1 MSNKSIIFIT
11 DLIDQRLRKEKEI
24 EFYEKELTKIEEK
37 LFFLRKEKQLTQF
50 IIDIIEKEQV
60 VDIREQMYERLEA
73 SQRESIL
80 KIVGKDGSPIMR
92 EMKKPP
98 IKYVP
103 HKDYGLRRNRMDRRN
118 INDEMLCM

>member
-60 VDIREQMYERLEA
+60 VDIREQMYERL
-73 SQRESIL
+73 
-80 KIVGKDGSPIMR
+80 
-92 EMKKPP
+92 
-98 IKYVP
+98 
-103 HKDYGLRRNRMDRRN
+103 GLTEGVDTEDSR
-118 INDEMLCM
+118 

>member
-24 EFYEKELTKIEEK
+24 EFYEKELVKIEEK

-60 VDIREQMYERLEA
+60 VDIREQMYERL
-73 SQRESIL
+73 
-80 KIVGKDGSPIMR
+80 
-92 EMKKPP
+92 
-98 IKYVP
+98 
-103 HKDYGLRRNRMDRRN
+103 GLTKGVDTEDSR
-118 INDEMLCM
+118 

>member
-1 MSNKSIIFIT
+1 MSNNKSIIFIT

-60 VDIREQMYERLEA
+60 VDIREQMYERLE
-73 SQRESIL
+73 SQTRVDTDDS
-80 KIVGKDGSPIMR
+80 G
-92 EMKKPP
+92 
-98 IKYVP
+98 
-103 HKDYGLRRNRMDRRN
+103 
-118 INDEMLCM
+118 

>member
-24 EFYEKELTKIEEK
+24 EFYESELVKIEEK

-60 VDIREQMYERLEA
+60 VDIREQMYERL
-73 SQRESIL
+73 
-80 KIVGKDGSPIMR
+80 
-92 EMKKPP
+92 
-98 IKYVP
+98 
-103 HKDYGLRRNRMDRRN
+103 GLTKGVDTEDSR
-118 INDEMLCM
+118 

>member
-1 MSNKSIIFIT
+1 MSNNKSIIFIT

-60 VDIREQMYERLEA
+60 VDIREQLYERLE
-73 SQRESIL
+73 SKVTTDSRDS
-80 KIVGKDGSPIMR
+80 D
-92 EMKKPP
+92 
-98 IKYVP
+98 
-103 HKDYGLRRNRMDRRN
+103 
-118 INDEMLCM
+118 